1 MHCVPG
7 LKRRSRS
14 LDKRRPVDRR
24 AVVDSNGASRV
35 FRWLL
40 IAAALLGLPL
50 FTPSVAA
57 QVTLPDHPVRVTV
70 RDSAGVRRMTGH
82 LFSATLETLVL
93 QISGSDSFAT
103 IDRHVIVR
111 LERPVGGYRGEVSIR
126 KAVIAGCLIVGGF
139 FALIG
144 SQAHDADSPGIEN
157 YLAAYGLV
165 IGCGLGAGVG
175 FVFGSLLARQQW
187 EEFTL

>member
-1 MHCVPG
+1 MHCVHG

-14 LDKRRPVDRR
+14 LDKRSRVDRR
-24 AVVDSNGASRV
+24 DVVVNSGGSRL
-35 FRWLL
+35 FGWLL
-40 IAAALLGLPL
+40 ISAALVGLPL
-50 FTPSVAA
+50 FAPTVAA
-57 QVTLPDHPVRVTV
+57 QVTVPDHPVRVTV
-70 RDSAGVRRMTGH
+70 RDSAGERRITGR
-82 LFSATLETLVL
+82 LIAVTTDALLLRV
-93 QISGSDSFAT
+93 SDGDTVT
-103 IDRHVIVR
+103 IDRHGIVR
-111 LERPVGGYRGEVSIR
+111 LEKSLGEVSIR
-126 KAVIAGCLIVGGF
+126 KAVISGCLIVGGF